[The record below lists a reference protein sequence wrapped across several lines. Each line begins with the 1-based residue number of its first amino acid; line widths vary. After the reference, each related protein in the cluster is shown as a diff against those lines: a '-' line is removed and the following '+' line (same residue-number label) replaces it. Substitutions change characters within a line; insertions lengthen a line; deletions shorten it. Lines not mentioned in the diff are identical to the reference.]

1 MEKIKGKPSSL
12 TSIAFNTGVVTE
24 RARVVKIL
32 AGKLEE
38 VSGGVFNAKGV
49 LTDLIAEI
57 NEEDN

>member
-24 RARVVKIL
+24 RARVVKLL

-38 VSGGVFNAKGV
+38 VSGGVFSAKGV